1 MKKALVVV
9 MLVMLAACSSSGS
22 SKKVEFTPVTMEGAN
37 CKAKCA
43 QSAVQCES
51 GEYSCRS
58 VSNACMQSCQELD
71 ALSAG
76 PR

>member
-1 MKKALVVV
+1 MRKIVVIV
-9 MLVMLAACSSSGS
+9 MLAALAACSSSGS
-22 SKKVEFTPVTMEGAN
+22 SKRVEFTPVTMEGAN

-43 QSAVQCES
+43 QSAVQCEG
-51 GEYSCRS
+51 GEYSCLN